1 MTKIVISS
9 LGNGSMQ
16 VADYAFNADETYTT
30 RYFVH
35 ALTKHVGA
43 THVVMLLTPAAHHK
57 HWEEMQPYF
66 DDLPDVTLEYV
77 PIEMGANDT
86 EMWQNFATI
95 ANHLYFDDEI
105 YFDVTNGLRSLP
117 LIFLSAMRYF
127 QRSLGVAIR
136 GIYYGAYEAVPDQ
149 HKPVFRLDMFATLS
163 DWATAVEVFLTTGE
177 VNRLAALLKA
187 YTFESPKL
195 HRSFNQLQS
204 QLATFSQATQYN
216 RPLDAMAAADGMT
229 QSVRAFQAALA
240 TTNAAQSLFPQPFVD
255 LLDQVVGACAPFAMA
270 KAAAMNIAHYPELLR
285 RQLALIQWCADHEK
299 PLAAIVIANEWILTW
314 AMYNEGKSIPDM
326 TTYKPRSAF
335 RDAVFNAHG
344 STNQFTLS
352 RLKGR
357 INPQKVVQLAG
368 DIARLRNDLAHA
380 GTVESPLPIPQ
391 ISTMLRSNLEEL
403 EALGEVLPVD

>member
-9 LGNGSMQ
+9 LGNGPMQ
-16 VADYAFNADETYTT
+16 VAEYAFTDEETYTT

-43 THVVMLLTPAAHHK
+43 THVVMLLTPGAHQK
-57 HWEEMQPYF
+57 HREEMQPYF
-66 DDLPDVTLEYV
+66 DDLPDVTLEFV
-77 PIEMGANDT
+77 PIEMGTNDT

-136 GIYYGAYEAVPDQ
+136 GIYYGAYEAVTDQ
-149 HKPVFRLDMFATLS
+149 RKPVFRLDLFATLS

-177 VNRLAALLKA
+177 VNRLAALLKT
-187 YTFESPKL
+187 YTFESPEL

-204 QLATFSQATQYN
+204 QLATFSQSTQYN

-255 LLDQVVGACAPFAMA
+255 LLDQVVGACAPFAMPKGA
-270 KAAAMNIAHYPELLR
+270 VTSANYPKLLL

-314 AMYNEGKSIPDM
+314 AMFNEGNSLPDM
-326 TTYKPRSAF
+326 TKYKSRSAF
-335 RDAVFNAHG
+335 RDTALNA
-344 STNQFTLS
+344 NKITLP

-357 INPQKVVQLAG
+357 IKPQKVLQLAG

-380 GTVESPLPIPQ
+380 GTIESPLPIPQ
-391 ISTMLRSNLEEL
+391 ISASLRAILQEL
-403 EALGEVLPVD
+403 DALGEVLRID